1 MGDARPAVVG
11 TGALVGI
18 AVLVGAGVL
27 AQVAYPLVDG
37 SPRDALTV
45 ATVVICCAAAV
56 AHAAVTRGARA
67 ALALVLVTA
76 GGGLLVEAVGRATG
90 VPFGGYD
97 YAGSL
102 GPKLLGVPL
111 VIPLAWTM
119 MAWPAWLVAGRLL
132 PSRPVARLLVAGWA
146 LASWDFFLDPQ
157 MVDAGHWSW
166 SDPTPALPWVDG
178 VPLTN
183 YAGWTV
189 VAVLMMAALSQV
201 LPDEAAAPDLPMFVF
216 YLWTYASSVLAHLV
230 FFGLPGSA
238 LWGGLAMGMVAVPLA
253 VSLRG
258 LSAAGAPQVA
268 AR

>member
-1 MGDARPAVVG
+1 VGSPGWAVPA
-11 TGALVGI
+11 
-18 AVLVGAGVL
+18 LVGAGVL

-37 SPRDALTV
+37 SARDALTV
-45 ATVVICCAAAV
+45 GTVVICCAAAV
-56 AHAAVTRGARA
+56 THAAVTRGVRTA
-67 ALALVLVTA
+67 ALLVLVTA
-76 GGGLLVEAVGRATG
+76 GGGLLVEAAGRATG

-119 MAWPAWLVAGRLL
+119 MAWPAYLVAGKLL
-132 PSRPVARLLVAGWA
+132 PSSPVTRVAVAGWA

-157 MVDAGHWSW
+157 LVDAGHWSW
-166 SDPTPALPWVDG
+166 ADPTPALPGVPG

-189 VAVLMMAALSQV
+189 VAVLMMAALTTV
-201 LPDEAAAPDLPMFVF
+201 LPREPAGADLPMFAF

-230 FFGLPGSA
+230 FFDLPGSA
-238 LWGGLAMGMVAVPLA
+238 LWGGLAMGVVAVPLA
-253 VSLRG
+253 LSLRVH
-258 LSAAGAPQVA
+258 ARARTTEVA